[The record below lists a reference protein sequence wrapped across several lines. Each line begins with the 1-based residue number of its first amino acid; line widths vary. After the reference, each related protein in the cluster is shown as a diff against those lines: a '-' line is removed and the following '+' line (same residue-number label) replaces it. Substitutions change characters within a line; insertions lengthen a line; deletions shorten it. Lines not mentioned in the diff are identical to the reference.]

1 MITQLSI
8 NKLQCQLC
16 LIKLV
21 NGIQIFTKCGLLL
34 EDWPKILL
42 NKGLQSVFIDKHLS
56 FHVLV
61 HVLVVLYCVLFII
74 HNILA
79 NLLLRIVKIK

>member
-1 MITQLSI
+1 MITQLSY
-8 NKLQCQLC
+8 KQTPVSTFR

-21 NGIQIFTKCGLLL
+21 DGIQIFTKCGLLL
-34 EDWPKILL
+34 EDWPKTLL

-61 HVLVVLYCVLFII
+61 HVLVVLYC
-74 HNILA
+74 A
-79 NLLLRIVKIK
+79 NLSLGIVKIK